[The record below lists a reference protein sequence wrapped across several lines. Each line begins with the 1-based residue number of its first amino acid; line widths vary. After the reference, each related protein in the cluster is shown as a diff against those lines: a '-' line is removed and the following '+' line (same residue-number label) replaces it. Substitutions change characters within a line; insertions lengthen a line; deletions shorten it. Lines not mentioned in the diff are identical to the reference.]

1 MKWAKKNLKT
11 KVKMK
16 RAKINH
22 KTNGMMKWARTKV
35 MLNFKKISIQF
46 KIYILFYE
54 ESCFFDSL
62 NT

>member
-1 MKWAKKNLKT
+1 
-11 KVKMK
+11 
-16 RAKINH
+16 
-22 KTNGMMKWARTKV
+22 MMKWARTKV
-35 MLNFKKISIQF
+35 MMKWARTKVMMKWARTKVMINFKKISIQF